1 MFCRALHSSHTFLLW
16 DFPDLCCDCCLQFTN
31 CLRIVLI
38 HIILEIPPQIKIWG
52 VQVWWMHYV
61 AVLMKFWVSLGRR
74 RCIDRDEQWFRQ
86 DGAIPHTT
94 NDSLAWLRER
104 FKDRLISRKCEI
116 EWVAHSPDL
125 NPPPHIFI
133 CGGISRIMCMR
144 TILKQ
149 LVNWRKQSQQRSGKS
164 LRRNVCESLT
174 ILRDACKCTFNAE
187 DAIWSTF

>member
-1 MFCRALHSSHTFLLW
+1 
-16 DFPDLCCDCCLQFTN
+16 
-31 CLRIVLI
+31 
-38 HIILEIPPQIKIWG
+38 
-52 VQVWWMHYV
+52 MHYV

-125 NPPPHIFI
+125 NPPPPYFYLWGYLKDNVYENNPQTIGELKEAITAKIREIPKEECVRVIDNFARRMQVYLQRRGCHLEHILE
-133 CGGISRIMCMR
+133 R
-144 TILKQ
+144 T
-149 LVNWRKQSQQRSGKS
+149 
-164 LRRNVCESLT
+164 
-174 ILRDACKCTFNAE
+174 
-187 DAIWSTF
+187 